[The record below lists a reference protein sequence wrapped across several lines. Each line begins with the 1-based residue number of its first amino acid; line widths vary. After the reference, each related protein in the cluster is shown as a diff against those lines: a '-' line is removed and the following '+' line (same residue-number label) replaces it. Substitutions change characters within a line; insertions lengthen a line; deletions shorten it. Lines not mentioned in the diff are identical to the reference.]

1 MLRRWIRTADRGQA
15 TLELALCLPAVALL
29 LAGIVEFG
37 LWVGDRTR
45 VIHAAR
51 EAVRVAAVD
60 PDSEHIRRA
69 AEDTGLDEVDVKVT
83 PGAQGR
89 VVGHP
94 VKVTVEL
101 PGAPRVPFAGSIFRF
116 GAIRASAVMRIE
128 AP

>member
-1 MLRRWIRTADRGQA
+1 MFRMWMRAEDRGQA
-15 TLELALCLPAVALL
+15 TLELALCLPVVALL

-60 PDSEHIRRA
+60 SDADQIRRA
-69 AEDTGLDEVDVKVT
+69 AEDTGLDEIDVRVA
-83 PGAQGR
+83 PAAQGR

-101 PGAPRVPFAGSIFRF
+101 HGAPRVPFAGSIFRF
-116 GAIRASAVMRIE
+116 GAIQASAVMRIE